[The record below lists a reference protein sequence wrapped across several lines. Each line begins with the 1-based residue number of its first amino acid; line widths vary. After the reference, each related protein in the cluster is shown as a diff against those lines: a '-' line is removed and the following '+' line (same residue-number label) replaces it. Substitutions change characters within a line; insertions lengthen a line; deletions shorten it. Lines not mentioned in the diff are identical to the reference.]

1 MKTALL
7 KRKSDRT
14 MASTPNSKILLVED
28 DQNFGE
34 VLRSYLEE
42 YDYDVTLATD
52 GVQGFESYRKG
63 VFDLCIFDV
72 MMPKKDGFTLAKEI
86 RERDAE
92 MPIIFLTA
100 KTLKE
105 DVLQGFKIG
114 ADDYISKPFNSEELL
129 YRIQAVLKRSKNKG
143 IDLDEDIREFSIGKF
158 HFNYTLRIL
167 SYNPGGSD
175 ESKEK
180 LSPKEAQLLRMF
192 AMFKND
198 VLPRSEALTK
208 IWGEDNYFT
217 ARSMDV
223 FVTKLRKYLKKDEN
237 IEIVNIHGNGFQL
250 LIREEKVA

>member
-1 MKTALL
+1 MTAT
-7 KRKSDRT
+7 S
-14 MASTPNSKILLVED
+14 NNKILLVED

-42 YDYDVTLATD
+42 YDYDVTLAID
-52 GVQGFESYRKG
+52 GVQGFESYKKG

-72 MMPKKDGFTLAKEI
+72 MMPRKDGFTLAKEI

-92 MPIIFLTA
+92 MTIIFLTA

-114 ADDYISKPFNSEELL
+114 ADDYITKPFNSEELL

-143 IDLDEDIREFSIGKF
+143 VDTDEDIREFYIGKF

-167 SYNPGGSD
+167 SYNAAGPD
-175 ESKEK
+175 EAKEK

-192 AMFKND
+192 ALHKND
-198 VLPRSEALTK
+198 VLLRSEALTK

-223 FVTKLRKYLKKDEN
+223 FVTKLRKYLKRDEN

-250 LIREEKVA
+250 LIREEKEA